1 MLVSQTASGPIGR
14 YTVIDEWNQQ
24 LMSAVYHSDEFCA
37 LCNEHIND
45 TDYQEKR
52 LSIMQ
57 KYLML
62 ALDDRYIRGF

>member
-1 MLVSQTASGPIGR
+1 
-14 YTVIDEWNQQ
+14 
-24 LMSAVYHSDEFCA
+24 MSTVYHSDEFRA
-37 LCNEHIND
+37 LGKEHLDD

-57 KYLML
+57 KYLLL